1 MSENGDAIIVDGDD
15 GIVHLRPQPDL
26 EAAYAEKVRFRARRQ
41 ELYREL
47 RNKPAVTKDGD
58 RHRRC

>member
-1 MSENGDAIIVDGDD
+1 MSENGDAIIVDGDE
-15 GIVHLRPQPDL
+15 GAIHLRPQPDL

-47 RNKPAVTKDGD
+47 RKQAVA
-58 RHRRC
+58 